1 MNQRPEALLRRYDA
15 WERNTDK
22 LDFQWRARLLQ
33 SLWRDEQGLVAGEYA
48 GKTRGARL
56 LMPEAPIRGLQVHWY
71 VGTIVVLILV
81 LVWRHCYYYYYCVN
95 LWLNYCC
102 N

>member
-81 LVWRHCYYYYYCVN
+81 VFQFLVFFRLIKHHRELRATAV
-95 LWLNYCC
+95 
-102 N
+102 